1 MSAQLSMDFR
11 QQQQQLLAPQLQQ
24 SLKML
29 QVTSMELQSLID
41 TQLATNPTLEE
52 YDPTRDDAESLGL
65 EEFDPDIQDLS
76 EQKATRNQ
84 TIEESENEIHRDTLN
99 NEKACEK
106 ELANITSEDET
117 FNDYFESQNNYGKSG
132 LESVSYKEYSPKQD
146 EWYNY
151 KMQSISVKHN
161 LSDELKDQYISL
173 DLSEKET
180 EIFQY
185 LIGSLDKNGFLK
197 EDAEKI
203 AEELRC
209 EPEPVEKLIETLKS
223 FYPPGIG
230 AKDLK
235 ECLLIQLDRLGSH
248 ETFAYQLIS
257 DFYNELL
264 HNQLQ
269 IISKKSG
276 KTIEEIQDAIH
287 QIGTLDP
294 KPGRD
299 LSTINAPVIIP
310 DIIVTRKEDGSFYV
324 ETNDNLLPYI
334 RVIPSMKK
342 LVKDKTLDKQDKK
355 YLKNEIYEGETLV
368 NNLQFRKRTVLAVA
382 ESIVER
388 QKEFFNNGYS
398 FLKPLCMK
406 TVANEVG
413 VHEAT
418 VSRTVNGKYMD
429 TPQGIIEMRYFF
441 SSNISGAN
449 ETEVSTNAAKAKLRE
464 VVESE
469 DKQKPYSD
477 EKLAEKLT
485 EKGISIARRT
495 VVKYR
500 KALNIPNMRHRKEF
514 K

>member
-1 MSAQLSMDFR
+1 MSAQLSMDFK
-11 QQQQQLLAPQLQQ
+11 QQQLQLLAPQLQQ

-29 QVTSMELQSLID
+29 QATSMELQSLID

-52 YDPTRDDAESLGL
+52 YDPTRDGIDSLEL
-65 EEFDPDIQDLS
+65 KEFDPDFQDIS
-76 EQKATRNQ
+76 EQKASRNQ
-84 TIEESENEIHRDTLN
+84 SLQESENELHRDTLN

-106 ELANITSEDET
+106 ELSNIISEDAN
-117 FNDYFESQNNYGKSG
+117 FNDYYESQNNYGKNG

-151 KMQSISVKHN
+151 KVQSISVEHN
-161 LSDELKDQYISL
+161 LSDELREQYLSL
-173 DLSEKET
+173 DLSEKEN
-180 EIFQY
+180 EIFHY
-185 LIGSLDKNGFLK
+185 VIGSLDKNGFLK
-197 EDAEKI
+197 EDFEKI
-203 AEELRC
+203 AEELN
-209 EPEPVEKLIETLKS
+209 ENPETVKKIIETLKS

-235 ECLLIQLDRLGSH
+235 ECLLIQLEQLNMH

-257 DFYNELL
+257 DFYKELL

-276 KTIEEIQDAIH
+276 KTIEEIQEAIK
-287 QIGTLDP
+287 QIGKLDP
-294 KPGRD
+294 KPGRN
-299 LSTINAPVIIP
+299 LSTANAPIIVP
-310 DIIVTRKEDGSFYV
+310 DIIVTRKEDGTFYV

-334 RVIPSMKK
+334 RVNPSIKK
-342 LVKDKTLDKQDKK
+342 LVKDKNIDKQNKK
-355 YLKNEIYEGETLV
+355 YLKNEIYQGETLI
-368 NNLQFRKRTVLAVA
+368 NNLQFRKRTILAVA
-382 ESIVER
+382 ESIVEK
-388 QKEFFNNGYS
+388 QKEFLNNGYAY
-398 FLKPLCMK
+398 LKPLCMK
-406 TVANEVG
+406 TIAKEVG

-441 SSNISGAN
+441 SSNISNDDEA
-449 ETEVSTNAAKAKLRE
+449 EVSTNAAKAKLQE
-464 VVESE
+464 IIEKE

-477 EKLAEKLT
+477 EKLVEKLA

-500 KALNIPNMRHRKEF
+500 KALNIPNMRHRKQF